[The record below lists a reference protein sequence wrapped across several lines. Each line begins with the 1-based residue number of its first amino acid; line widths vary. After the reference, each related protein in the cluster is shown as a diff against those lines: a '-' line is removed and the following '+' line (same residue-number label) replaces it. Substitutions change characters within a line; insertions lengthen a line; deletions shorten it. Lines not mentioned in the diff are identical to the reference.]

1 MAIRRG
7 WEQLSDKYRS
17 RLIKG
22 GMTKARYEAG
32 ESLKKARG
40 HSKTPENKRELE
52 KHPEKF
58 KEYNER
64 QKKYRADRKA
74 LVERVVAKK
83 KRAFEHTLRWNEENS
98 AGFVRNPPYM
108 TKKIGLEVKR
118 ATMAQ
123 LRKVDAM
130 TDAEFVEYQYE
141 VRQDDDWRALWYH

>member
-7 WEQLSDKYRS
+7 WEQLSESYRS
-17 RLIKG
+17 RLVKG
-22 GMTKARYEAG
+22 GVTRSDYEAG
-32 ESLKKARG
+32 VSLKGARG
-40 HSKTPENKRELE
+40 HKATPENARELA

-64 QKKYRADRKA
+64 QKKYRKARKD

-83 KRAFEHTLRWNEENS
+83 KRAFEHTLRWNEEHS
-98 AGFVRNPPYM
+98 GLFVRNPPYM
-108 TKKIGLEVKR
+108 TKKIGLEVRR

-130 TDAEFVEYQYE
+130 TDSEFIEYQYE